1 MLTCTCPLH
10 TWLTVHARFSLCL
23 SRKNHASYRQGTF
36 LLFNSSSAASCGPCS
51 VGPISLSNP
60 GLGGSGT
67 RLAKALCCLAC
78 QEVVA
83 CHCSTWNSTCRNALT
98 LAGCLQGAYLLAVLA
113 ENPCTHQCL
122 KAEGCVELLL
132 HLMHH
137 GGPRAARAANAA
149 VVSLATNA
157 DNHFGLVSL
166 GLAPALVATLQAGK
180 SSHTASGA
188 RCMLHKFLRMMSL
201 VLGFVLGARPQ
212 QGNPVLALCA

>member
-1 MLTCTCPLH
+1 M
-10 TWLTVHARFSLCL
+10 
-23 SRKNHASYRQGTF
+23 
-36 LLFNSSSAASCGPCS
+36 
-51 VGPISLSNP
+51 
-60 GLGGSGT
+60 
-67 RLAKALCCLAC
+67 
-78 QEVVA
+78 
-83 CHCSTWNSTCRNALT
+83 

-188 RCMLHKFLRMMSL
+188 RCMLHKFLRMLSL

-212 QGNPVLALCA
+212 QGNPVLALCAQRGVLHEYTGQSLLSPVPARSIMFRADMSHMSDFVIASI